1 MSDSLGIRHSDLVEP
16 QATYHILRLKKDILN
31 NSSIGFIATHA
42 ARSTERPATTC
53 GPNYSRS
60 RGVSRW
66 VANVDDPANAGQQ
79 IPVFG
84 ELDTDNFS
92 LVTRANVTF
101 TKELSFQLY
110 NQIFFA
116 AGDYQNFKS
125 LTSPRTFGVLP
136 AGLYTD
142 NPDFNNRSMNINV
155 VFRWEYRPGSTLFVV
170 WSQARSGGGIPGD
183 ASFGRNF
190 RGVFDAPADNVVLM
204 KLNYW
209 WNL

>member
-1 MSDSLGIRHSDLVEP
+1 M
-16 QATYHILRLKKDILN
+16 
-31 NSSIGFIATHA
+31 
-42 ARSTERPATTC
+42 
-53 GPNYSRS
+53 
-60 RGVSRW
+60 
-66 VANVDDPANAGQQ
+66 VDDP
-79 IPVFG
+79 
-84 ELDTDNFS
+84 DNFS
-92 LVTRANVTF
+92 LVTRATVTF
-101 TKELSFQLY
+101 TKDLSFQLY

-142 NPDFNNRSMNINV
+142 YPDFNNRSMNINAV
-155 VFRWEYRPGSTLFVV
+155 VRWEYSPGSTLFVV
-170 WSQARSGGGIPGD
+170 WSQARSGEGIPGD

>member
-1 MSDSLGIRHSDLVEP
+1 M
-16 QATYHILRLKKDILN
+16 
-31 NSSIGFIATHA
+31 
-42 ARSTERPATTC
+42 
-53 GPNYSRS
+53 
-60 RGVSRW
+60 
-66 VANVDDPANAGQQ
+66 VDDPDNAGQQ

-92 LVTRANVTF
+92 LVTRATVTF
-101 TKELSFQLY
+101 TKDLSFQLY

-183 ASFGRNF
+183 ASSGRNF
-190 RGVFDAPADNVVLM
+190 RGVFDAQADNVVLI
-204 KLNYW
+204 KLNYR

>member
-1 MSDSLGIRHSDLVEP
+1 VHP
-16 QATYHILRLKKDILN
+16 LRY
-31 NSSIGFIATHA
+31 AEEHA
-42 ARSTERPATTC
+42 I
-53 GPNYSRS
+53 
-60 RGVSRW
+60 V
-66 VANVDDPANAGQQ
+66 VDDPDNAGQQ

-92 LVTRANVTF
+92 LVTRAAVTF
-101 TKELSFQLY
+101 TKDLSFQLY

-116 AGDYQNFKS
+116 AGDYQNYKS
-125 LTSPRTFGVLP
+125 LTSPRTFGILP
-136 AGLYTD
+136 AGFYTD

-155 VFRWEYRPGSTLFVV
+155 VFRWEYRHGSTLFVV

-190 RGVFDAPADNVVLM
+190 CGVFDALADKVVLM
-204 KLNYW
+204 KLNYR